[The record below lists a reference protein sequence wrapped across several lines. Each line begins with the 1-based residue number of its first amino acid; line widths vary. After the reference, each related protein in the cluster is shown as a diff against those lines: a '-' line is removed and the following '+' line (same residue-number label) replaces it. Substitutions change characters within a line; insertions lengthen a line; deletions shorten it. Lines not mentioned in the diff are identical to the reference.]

1 MERAA
6 HPPEAQD
13 PAHPGP
19 VPRDPDLPALSDKAL
34 MVFAAAA
41 LVATLGAL
49 ALLIG

>member
-6 HPPEAQD
+6 HRPEAED
-13 PAHPGP
+13 LAHPEP
-19 VPRDPDLPALSDKAL
+19 VPRDSDLPALSDTAL

-41 LVATLGAL
+41 LIATLGAL

>member
-6 HPPEAQD
+6 HHPKAQH
-13 PAHPGP
+13 PAHPEP
-19 VPRDPDLPALSDKAL
+19 VPRDPDLPALSDTAL

>member
-6 HPPEAQD
+6 HRPEAQD
-13 PAHPGP
+13 PAHPEP
-19 VPRDPDLPALSDKAL
+19 VPRDPDLPALSDTAL

>member
-13 PAHPGP
+13 SAHPEP
-19 VPRDPDLPALSDKAL
+19 VPRHPDLPALSDTAL

-41 LVATLGAL
+41 LGATLGAL